1 MSTMQS
7 INPATGTTV
16 AEYPTHTPDQ
26 ATEIINDVNTAW
38 LSWHRTSFDERAKL
52 MRRAADL
59 LDERADE
66 LARLMANE
74 MGKPLSQGVGEA
86 KKCANVCRYYADNA
100 ATFLADKPLQTDAKK
115 SKVSYQPL
123 GVILTIMPWNFPFW
137 QVFRQ
142 IAPSLMAGNTM
153 VLKHASN
160 VPGSALAIESI
171 MQDAGFPVN
180 TFRTLLVP
188 GAETEALITNP
199 HVQAVSLTGST
210 PAGQQVAAT
219 AGSVLKKAVL
229 ELGGSDP
236 YLVLDDA
243 DIELAAQVSAAS
255 RLINTGQSCIAAK
268 RFIVD
273 ESVYNKFVE
282 AFTAE
287 MEKYVVG
294 DPFDSGTTVGP
305 MARLDLR
312 DELHEQVKQA
322 VKHGATVL
330 MGCEIPESDGA
341 FYPVSIL
348 ADVTKDNPVYKEELF
363 GPVAMLI
370 KARDEADAIEIA
382 NDTEFGLGGAIFSQ
396 DEARAERIASE
407 EIQSGAVFV
416 NGLVASDPRV
426 PFGGIKQS
434 GYGRE
439 LGEHGIHEF
448 VNIKAVQIS

>member
-7 INPATGTTV
+7 LNPATGTVV
-16 AEYPTHTPDQ
+16 AEYPTHSPEQ
-26 ATEIINDVNTAW
+26 AAEIINDVNTAW
-38 LSWHRTSFDERAKL
+38 QSWHRTSFEERAEL
-52 MRRAADL
+52 MRKAADL

-74 MGKPLSQGVGEA
+74 MGKPLAQGIGEA

-100 ATFLADKPLQTDAKK
+100 AEFLADKPIATEAKK
-115 SKVSYQPL
+115 TKVSYQPL

-160 VPGSALAIESI
+160 VPGSALAIEQI
-171 MQDAGFPVN
+171 MQDAGFPAN

-188 GAETEALITNP
+188 GRETEALITNP
-199 HVQAVSLTGST
+199 HVKAVSLTGST
-210 PAGQQVAAT
+210 PAGKQVAAT

-236 YLVLDDA
+236 YIILEDA
-243 DIELAAQVSAAS
+243 DIEQAAVVCAAS
-255 RLINTGQSCIAAK
+255 RLINSGQSCIAAK
-268 RFIVD
+268 RFIAV
-273 ESVYNKFVE
+273 ESVYDKFVE

-287 MEKYVVG
+287 MKKYVVG
-294 DPFDSGTTVGP
+294 DPFDSETTVGP
-305 MARLDLR
+305 MARIDLR
-312 DELHEQVKQA
+312 DELHEQVERA
-322 VKHGATVL
+322 VEHGATKL
-330 MGCEIPESDGA
+330 MGGEKPESEGA
-341 FYPVSIL
+341 YYPVSIL
-348 ADVTKDNPVYKEELF
+348 ADITKDNPIYGEEMF
-363 GPVAMLI
+363 GPVAMVL
-370 KARDEADAIEIA
+370 KAKDEAEAIDIA
-382 NDTEFGLGGAIFSQ
+382 NDTEFGLGGAVFTQ
-396 DEARAERIASE
+396 DEARGERIASE

-439 LGEHGIHEF
+439 LGMHGIHEF